1 MEHSVQLGTQH
12 YHASLSQCLQ
22 ELQKQEA
29 LPLHINET
37 LQGKR
42 WLIECQ
48 FSLPTDEMPARQ
60 EPTVKKIFQYYL
72 ADAVAETILSSW
84 EQEHIKRRLAQKYK
98 LKKEEREVVLA
109 KVLARLDERED
120 NGGKTSRKKGLMSQ
134 ILICLESSAVFDIE
148 GFLHFRGREYKGA
161 LNKTIDYIVD
171 EYMLEQEYVE
181 FIELLKSFV
190 DMQKPRLETLH
201 VVISARGRF
210 NLYDDKGNYVT
221 DEYLTDY
228 HPNNTIQDISYDD
241 LLISA
246 LIAVSPRQVVMH
258 VKSAGAEDTL
268 HSIRQVFGDRVSFCT
283 GCSLCDKN

>member
-22 ELQKQEA
+22 DLQKQEA
-29 LPLHINET
+29 LPLHIHEVQ
-37 LQGKR
+37 QGNR

-48 FSLPTDEMPARQ
+48 FSLAAGETPDRQ
-60 EPTVKKIFQYYL
+60 EPTVRKIFQYYL
-72 ADAVAETILSSW
+72 ANALANTILSSW
-84 EQEHIKRRLAQKYK
+84 EQEHIKRRLGQKYK
-98 LKKEEREVVLA
+98 LKKEEREAVLA
-109 KVLARLDERED
+109 KVMARLDERE
-120 NGGKTSRKKGLMSQ
+120 NIGGKLSRKRGLMAQ
-134 ILICLESSAVFDIE
+134 ILLCLENSAVFDIE

-171 EYMLEQEYVE
+171 EYLLEQEYVE

-190 DMQKPRLETLH
+190 DMQKPRLDTLH
-201 VVISARGRF
+201 VVISQGQF
-210 NLYDDKGNYVT
+210 NLYDDGGHYVT

-228 HPNNTIQDISYDD
+228 HPGNVIQDVSYDD

-246 LIAVSPRQVVMH
+246 LIAVAPRQVVMH
-258 VKSAGAEDTL
+258 VKSGGAEDTL

-283 GCSLCDKN
+283 GCSLCDKK